1 MNKILELSDNLRR
14 KGLPVSIRS
23 TKLACSVYDIFK
35 GRDQLKGALAS
46 VYVKDKRQLEVFE
59 EAFNEVFHGTGKDQV
74 EETKLKTRKDSGI
87 KVENPNE
94 MVLIEDEIDFQPPIE
109 DLIDLDHDE
118 RSLLERDV
126 SSLDFFDTRLFELC
140 KKLGLKIANR
150 RSRRFKDSRMGRPDI
165 RRSIRKNLKYGGAL
179 IELVNKKPSV
189 KKSQHVFLC
198 DVSGSCDW
206 ISNWFFCIVYAAQ
219 HTFYNS
225 RFFDFDNKI
234 VETTKA
240 LQEDDLMAA
249 FRNLRVSRQQNMML
263 HGISN
268 MYTAFKDFR
277 DKVVFPP
284 RSYIIILSDCRD
296 WAGPRDGGVPMSAM
310 VLEEICQRCRKVL
323 ILNPEDR
330 KKWDVVD
337 SCVSYYMDAGA
348 TVREVR
354 SLRQLAETIER
365 I

>member
-1 MNKILELSDNLRR
+1 MKILELSQVLRK
-14 KGLPVSIRS
+14 KGIPVSIRS
-23 TKLACSVYDIFK
+23 TKRACSVFEIFK
-35 GRDQLKGALAS
+35 DESHLKKALAS
-46 VYVKDKRQLEVFE
+46 VYVKDKEQLGIFE
-59 EAFNEVFHGTGKDQV
+59 EAFDEVFHGIEKDEV
-74 EETKLKTRKDSGI
+74 EEIKLKSRSDSGI
-87 KVENPNE
+87 KVEKTKE
-94 MVLIEDEIDFQPPIE
+94 MVLVEEDMDFQPLIE
-109 DLIDLDHDE
+109 DLLYLDHDE

-140 KKLGLKIANR
+140 RKLGLKIANR
-150 RSRRFKDSRMGRPDI
+150 RSRRFKGSRMGRPDI

-234 VETTKA
+234 VETTRA

-268 MYTAFKDFR
+268 MYAAFKDFR

-284 RSYIIILSDCRD
+284 RSYVIILSDCRD
-296 WAGPRDGGVPMSAM
+296 WAGPREGGVPLSAM

-348 TVREVR
+348 IVKEVR
-354 SLRQLAETIER
+354 SLRQLAETIEK